1 MVNHHEFKSVWEL
14 GLMISDENN
23 NQSQPS
29 RTHTHTNKVHVISF
43 IMLFILTI
51 GYIGKVYKS
60 VSSKRKPTRPSVG
73 NVCVILLL
81 LFMCELDRD
90 AGSPL
95 LFSPPSPPAAPL
107 YSSDQQ
113 WTPSS
118 QCTVQGEDIC
128 LFLRSGA
135 RCSLVS

>member
-95 LFSPPSPPAAPL
+95 LLLLLLLLLFTPQTSSGLPALSAL
-107 YSSDQQ
+107 YKVKISA
-113 WTPSS
+113 
-118 QCTVQGEDIC
+118 CFCE
-128 LFLRSGA
+128 A
-135 RCSLVS
+135 ELVVAL